1 MNNCGVFFF
10 KMQLST
16 LLLTYS

>member
-1 MNNCGVFFF
+1 MNDCGVFF